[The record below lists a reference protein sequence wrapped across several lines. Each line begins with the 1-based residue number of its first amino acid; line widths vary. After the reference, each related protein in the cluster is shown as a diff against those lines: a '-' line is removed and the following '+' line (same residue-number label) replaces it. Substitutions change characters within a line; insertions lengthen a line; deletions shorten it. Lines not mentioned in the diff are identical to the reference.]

1 MKSNF
6 WDEKSNKRNFPIKIV
21 ARGRDP
27 NSDILAKKERN
38 RGFTKRARIV
48 LELKDKLQLHF
59 L

>member
-21 ARGRDP
+21 AWGRDP

-38 RGFTKRARIV
+38 KGFSPKIH
-48 LELKDKLQLHF
+48 KQKQL
-59 L
+59 